1 MISPPK
7 REAPQRRG
15 HQQPSNGVSD
25 GLLSCRV
32 PAASGVGSLKIRVTL
47 ECLESEVAPFGGPSV
62 FKTKDKVSIKTSI
75 EGFDPG
81 SERTLAAWIRHASRA
96 RKSSDE

>member
-1 MISPPK
+1 MISRPK

-32 PAASGVGSLKIRVTL
+32 PNASGLGSLKIRVTL
-47 ECLESEVAPFGGPSV
+47 ECLESEVDPFGGTSSIQD
-62 FKTKDKVSIKTSI
+62 KDKVSIKTSI
-75 EGFDPG
+75 EGFDP
-81 SERTLAAWIRHASRA
+81 
-96 RKSSDE
+96 